1 MNKNYS
7 VCPLGFKQL
16 GIRVNISTRD
26 CIVYMESA
34 NGIGM
39 RVVLFVFIGIVVMYG
54 VGYMI
59 YTSYKNRKLQR
70 HLKYGREVA
79 ANLPDDDG
87 TVGPV
92 KTIKRDSKEFEQ
104 TFKFEKQIDQGSDVS
119 KEPSAGASSSASET
133 AMNTADSPKQA
144 WAKYYQ
150 FNIVSRDH
158 RPFTFAQLRDVFK
171 RENLAIGKYDIV
183 YYNDPV
189 TGRELFRVSSM
200 IKPGTFPKGIT
211 GSEISNAEWSTK
223 GICVIMFM
231 PEPGSAEA
239 RFSDIINHV
248 KSINTSLDGLL
259 CTKELRP
266 MTDDVISDY
275 LSQMKAYDRQ

>member
-1 MNKNYS
+1 
-7 VCPLGFKQL
+7 
-16 GIRVNISTRD
+16 
-26 CIVYMESA
+26 MESA
-34 NGIGM
+34 SGGGM
-39 RVVLFVFIGIVVMYG
+39 RVVMFVIVGIFVLYV
-54 VGYMI
+54 VGYML
-59 YTSYKNRKLQR
+59 YSSYKSRKLQR
-70 HLKYGREVA
+70 QLKYGREVA

-92 KTIKRDSKEFEQ
+92 KTIKRDSKEFEE
-104 TFKFEKQIDQGSDVS
+104 TFKLETGSSQDLNLPKVS
-119 KEPSAGASSSASET
+119 PAEERAGT
-133 AMNTADSPKQA
+133 SPVKAEENRSPA

-158 RPFTFAQLRDVFK
+158 RPFTFSQLRDVFQNEK
-171 RENLAIGKYDIV
+171 LSIGKYDIV

-211 GSEISNAEWSTK
+211 GNGDAVPQWSTK

-231 PEPGSAEA
+231 PEPGNAES
-239 RFSDIINHV
+239 RFNDIINHV

-266 MTDDVISDY
+266 MTDDVIDEY
-275 LSQMKAYDRQ
+275 RSQMNAYDHQ

>member
-1 MNKNYS
+1 
-7 VCPLGFKQL
+7 
-16 GIRVNISTRD
+16 
-26 CIVYMESA
+26 MESA
-34 NGIGM
+34 SGGGM
-39 RVVLFVFIGIVVMYG
+39 RVVMFVIVGIFVLYV
-54 VGYMI
+54 VGYML
-59 YTSYKNRKLQR
+59 YSSYKSRKLQR
-70 HLKYGREVA
+70 QLKYGREVA

-92 KTIKRDSKEFEQ
+92 KTIKRGSKEFEE
-104 TFKFEKQIDQGSDVS
+104 TFRIESDSSQDLNVSHASVSEKNDSVS
-119 KEPSAGASSSASET
+119 QVKTEEKKNPS
-133 AMNTADSPKQA
+133 

-158 RPFTFAQLRDVFK
+158 RPFTFSQLRDVFLNEK
-171 RENLAIGKYDIV
+171 LSIGKYDIV

-211 GSEISNAEWSTK
+211 GNGEADPKWSTK

-231 PEPGSAEA
+231 PEPGSAEN
-239 RFSDIINHV
+239 RFNDIINHV
-248 KSINTSLDGLL
+248 RSINTSLDGLL

-266 MTDDVISDY
+266 MTDDVIAEY
-275 LSQMKAYDRQ
+275 RSQMNAYDHQ